1 MRVAGPWLVL
11 ALLGWSLCSGLN
23 AREPQTE
30 VPSPKNVTVKLYNNN
45 ISVYWD
51 NGSPSLEPLF
61 TVQMKC
67 YSTAVYK
74 EIDTC
79 INIKQHYC
87 DLTNKTDNCETF
99 WVGVKALSGQHQ
111 SEYVEKKFD
120 VLRDGQIGPPKF
132 NLSIDGQD
140 IVVDIEPPLF
150 PYGNLIER
158 FTYKLFIW
166 EKGHPEERQEV
177 VSDDWYLEPS
187 STLPLS
193 VPLDT
198 SYCISA
204 QVFSSA
210 LTKVGEES
218 EEKCI
223 SPTPTSRLGF
233 TLTLCFGI
241 IALVT
246 LVIIL
251 AVVFIKLQERR
262 IKLPKSL
269 VTVVRN
275 QVSNTEYKPE
285 CKYDIITST
294 SYKPM
299 VTCEDE
305 KPVEKSDV
313 TEKVKIVDAN
323 YSKEVDIDG
332 SQGIQSARSVQED
345 MAVEI
350 SENEQIYEDNV
361 TDYSKSITGQDAC
374 PDLQNLDLPRADVQK
389 PTVLRC
395 SIKPSGYD
403 KPHWVDVSS
412 GEEF

>member
-1 MRVAGPWLVL
+1 MRVVGPWLVL
-11 ALLGWSLCSGLN
+11 ALLGWSHCSGFN

-30 VPSPKNVTVKLYNNN
+30 VPSPKNVTVKLYNDN

-51 NGSPSLEPLF
+51 YGSPSLKPLF
-61 TVQMKC
+61 TVQIKC
-67 YSTAVYK
+67 YGTGVYK

-99 WVGVKALSGQHQ
+99 WVGVKAVSGQHQ
-111 SEYVEKKFD
+111 SEYVEQKFD
-120 VLRDGQIGPPKF
+120 ILRDGRIGPPKF
-132 NLSIDGQD
+132 NLSIDNQD
-140 IVVDIEPPLF
+140 IVVNIEPPLF
-150 PYGNLIER
+150 PYGDLIEE

-166 EKGHPEERQEV
+166 KRENPEERQEII
-177 VSDDWYLEPS
+177 SEDWYLDS

-193 VPLDT
+193 VSLDT
-198 SYCISA
+198 SYCISI
-204 QVFSSA
+204 QVFSPT

-223 SPTPTSRLGF
+223 SPTPKSRLGF
-233 TLTLCFGI
+233 TLFLCFGI

-246 LVIIL
+246 LAIIL
-251 AVVFIKLQERR
+251 VVVFIKCRERR
-262 IKLPKSL
+262 ITLPKSL
-269 VTVVRN
+269 VAVVRN
-275 QVSNTEYKPE
+275 QVSNAEFKSE
-285 CKYDIITST
+285 CKYDTITST

-305 KPVEKSDV
+305 KPVEKLDV
-313 TEKVKIVDAN
+313 AEKVNIADPN
-323 YSKEVDIDG
+323 YSKEVDIDD
-332 SQGIQSARSVQED
+332 SQGIQRARSIQED

-350 SENEQIYEDNV
+350 SENEQIHEDNV
-361 TDYSKSITGQDAC
+361 TDYSKSITGQDTC
-374 PDLQNLDLPRADVQK
+374 PDLQNPDLPRADVQK

-403 KPHWVDVSS
+403 KPHWVDLSS